1 MFEDFIQLDDKAL
14 AEAMPGQTEE
24 DIKSGK
30 TRERLK
36 EMAER
41 ADQMRKSYD
50 KLNDEIINPFDPKAF
65 KEGTREHREEVIR
78 WAAMDHARKL
88 AMFARQQ
95 LQMLLEE

>member
-50 KLNDEIINPFDPKAF
+50 KLNDEIINPLTQKHL
-65 KEGTREHREEVIR
+65 KKVQENTEK
-78 WAAMDHARKL
+78 KL
-88 AMFARQQ
+88 LDG
-95 LQMLLEE
+95 LQWIMLEN